1 MRAGQA
7 GAGVDCQS
15 DPERPHDGDLPQAD
29 LRAGDDR
36 RRHRAYA
43 EQDEKICPDRLA
55 DERGARG
62 EGGAGRGSGLADGAH
77 SGNPTGVGEVRGGA
91 FGNASG
97 FGTL

>member
-1 MRAGQA
+1 MRARQA
-7 GAGVDCQS
+7 GAGVNRQS
-15 DPERPHDGDLPQAD
+15 DPERPHDGDLPQAN

-43 EQDEKICPDRLA
+43 EQDEQIRPDRFA
-55 DERGARG
+55 NERRARG
-62 EGGAGRGSGLADGAH
+62 EGGAGFADGAH
-77 SGNPTGVGEVRGGA
+77 SGDPPGVGEVRGGA